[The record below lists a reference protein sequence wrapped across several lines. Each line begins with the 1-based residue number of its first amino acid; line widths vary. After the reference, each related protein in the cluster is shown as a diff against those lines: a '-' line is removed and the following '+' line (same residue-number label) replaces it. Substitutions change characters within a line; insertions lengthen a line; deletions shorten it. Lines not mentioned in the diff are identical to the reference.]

1 MAGAPIADQARRPE
15 AAAEACGARG
25 IDTATAGATV
35 VTAAEL
41 AARQRHA
48 ARQREGHRGAAWEGL
63 PEMMRE
69 EMAYRELAAIVDNEQ
84 RIAAPAAGTGC
95 GFARASRLVA
105 GGYLLRTWLD
115 DA

>member
-1 MAGAPIADQARRPE
+1 M
-15 AAAEACGARG
+15 
-25 IDTATAGATV
+25 
-35 VTAAEL
+35 TAAEL

-105 GGYLLRTWLD
+105 ERRARVLIEEEFGD
-115 DA
+115 ES

>member
-1 MAGAPIADQARRPE
+1 M
-15 AAAEACGARG
+15 
-25 IDTATAGATV
+25 
-35 VTAAEL
+35 TAAEL

-69 EMAYRELAAIVDNEQ
+69 ELVLVEEVRLAAVVDNEQ

>member
-1 MAGAPIADQARRPE
+1 MNRQLTQA
-15 AAAEACGARG
+15 ACKCSRN
-25 IDTATAGATV
+25 
-35 VTAAEL
+35 
-41 AARQRHA
+41 QRS
-48 ARQREGHRGAAWEGL
+48 AAWEGL